1 MKVVEKEC
9 HVPARTY
16 IDKTYVASDGKE
28 FRLESDCLRYEKRLA
43 IESHPIYTTAIKGA
57 CLFKEG
63 YGATLYYLSS
73 NEDYEFF
80 VETQGFDKKHYFHSD
95 FEEYGAGWYIYW
107 CEDGGDY
114 PDDHYLK
121 NYDVYENRI
130 ESDWKEY
137 KSYMRYWMGT

>member
-9 HVPARTY
+9 YVPARTY
-16 IDKTYVASDGKE
+16 VDKTYVASDGKE

-57 CLFKEG
+57 CLFEEG

-80 VETQGFDKKHYFHSD
+80 VETQGFDKKYYFHSD

-114 PDDHYLK
+114 QDDHYLK